1 MKKFISF
8 LSAVLISLTALLPTT
23 AFADEVDN
31 ILSRV
36 ENYFNTGYYYEAKN
50 ELNWLYQ
57 YHGSELTYGRDKTA
71 EYYLGQVDY
80 AIKHMETVFAWF
92 DKIDSYYG
100 KGMYYEARDELNWLY
115 DTYNLTPS
123 QLKTW
128 NKKKANIDAQIEQLK
143 IAEQLANSP
152 SYTHSV
158 SSWFDKID
166 DYYSNGY
173 YYEARDELTWL
184 KNTYNL
190 NSSQLSTWNQKRD
203 NVNYAIKYMDKVF
216 AWFGK
221 VESYYNRKL
230 YYEAR
235 DELTWL
241 KDTYKL
247 TPSQL
252 ATWNKWKTAVNNRIN
267 AYETKLAEDR
277 ARAEANK
284 VNYTRW
290 SNSYCSFK
298 VRSAWSSSKFS
309 SGVHFYKGSHHYYYN
324 IETECIDCG
333 LIYGRSGIQGLLN
346 YHFREYTNIISQGY
360 ETVNGYTGY
369 QITFRT
375 GSGLG
380 KVWGYWNKGLHYFDM
395 YTSQSSWPDE
405 LYKAFYETLGSVNF
419 Y

>member
-8 LSAVLISLTALLPTT
+8 LSAVLLSLTALLPTT

-267 AYETKLAEDR
+267 AYEAKLAEDR

-284 VNYTRW
+284 VYYTTW
-290 SNSYCSFK
+290 SSNVCSFK
-298 VRSAWSSSKFS
+298 VRSSWSSYKIDYGVQCEKNSNYYRYNVYTAKMPGDTEGSLHYSLRFS
-309 SGVHFYKGSHHYYYN
+309 FSYS
-324 IETECIDCG
+324 T
-333 LIYGRSGIQGLLN
+333 
-346 YHFREYTNIISQGY
+346 IISEGY

-369 QITFRT
+369 QITYKNDHHLAKAWAYAHR
-375 GSGLG
+375 GE
-380 KVWGYWNKGLHYFDM
+380 LHIFYM
-395 YTSQSSWPDE
+395 YTPQSSWPDE